1 MTLRTEP
8 VSFDAKLPLGAEGLS
23 SLISSIAL
31 TVDDD
36 WAPDTNK
43 AKVGDAFT
51 HGITLCAD
59 GVPGMAF
66 PALREVQVDDR
77 VSAAFANCRDGPK
90 RARPSL
96 DTLIRCLVST
106 SRAILEGLEL
116 STTAENRIG
125 SVSSCFAIR
134 LNLCETRVLWTLQ
147 LRQSKGNLN
156 RRPTAHS
163 AKMLASTRT

>member
-1 MTLRTEP
+1 VTLRTEP

-66 PALREVQVDDR
+66 PALPEVHVDDR

-96 DTLIRCLVST
+96 DTLIRCLRKYVESNP
-106 SRAILEGLEL
+106 RRF
-116 STTAENRIG
+116 RIVDNSG
-125 SVSSCFAIR
+125 KSHRICIVM
-134 LNLCETRVLWTLQ
+134 
-147 LRQSKGNLN
+147 LRDPVEPL
-156 RRPTAHS
+156 
-163 AKMLASTRT
+163 